1 MKTSVTLRPQPKL
14 ELHYTP
20 VMEKSLQ
27 VLTWN
32 RAELMRQLRLR
43 QKSNPYLRTIQSDW
57 LNFTSSPTSLK
68 ADLCGQLSNLK
79 QPIQK
84 HICQIL
90 IESLNDQGFLDD
102 SLQDLAQ
109 TFHVPLPVLERH
121 LSWLQQLEPAGV
133 GARNAQECLI
143 LQLQRFGYQK
153 AIEFL
158 TVCEAEIL
166 THDWQKAAVK
176 MTCSPSEI
184 LNYFHQLQE
193 CSPAPCAS
201 YEAANVQWILPEFE
215 VRVEDHHCILESI
228 EEPNLSLDQQPP
240 PALRQAL
247 QEARFFLDALSQ
259 RNLTLS
265 LIMNELLLIQEKALI
280 HHLPLR
286 ACQKKEIAE
295 KLGLHPS
302 TITRAVQDKYFLFEG
317 KLLPI
322 EMLFAS
328 LSADNLS
335 QDELISQIRT
345 VIAQE
350 SPDFPLSDLQIT
362 MRLQEKQIQCS
373 RQLIAKLRK
382 KAGIPASYKRKRINS

>member
-14 ELHYTP
+14 ELHYTQA
-20 VMEKSLQ
+20 MEKSLQ

-43 QKSNPYLRTIQSDW
+43 QKNNPYLRTIQSDW

-109 TFHVPLPVLERH
+109 TFHVPLPVLELH

-133 GARNAQECLI
+133 GARNPQECLI

-166 THDWQKAAVK
+166 T
-176 MTCSPSEI
+176 
-184 LNYFHQLQE
+184 
-193 CSPAPCAS
+193 
-201 YEAANVQWILPEFE
+201 
-215 VRVEDHHCILESI
+215 
-228 EEPNLSLDQQPP
+228 LD
-240 PALRQAL
+240 
-247 QEARFFLDALSQ
+247 
-259 RNLTLS
+259 
-265 LIMNELLLIQEKALI
+265 
-280 HHLPLR
+280 
-286 ACQKKEIAE
+286 
-295 KLGLHPS
+295 
-302 TITRAVQDKYFLFEG
+302 
-317 KLLPI
+317 
-322 EMLFAS
+322 
-328 LSADNLS
+328 
-335 QDELISQIRT
+335 
-345 VIAQE
+345 
-350 SPDFPLSDLQIT
+350 
-362 MRLQEKQIQCS
+362 
-373 RQLIAKLRK
+373 
-382 KAGIPASYKRKRINS
+382 